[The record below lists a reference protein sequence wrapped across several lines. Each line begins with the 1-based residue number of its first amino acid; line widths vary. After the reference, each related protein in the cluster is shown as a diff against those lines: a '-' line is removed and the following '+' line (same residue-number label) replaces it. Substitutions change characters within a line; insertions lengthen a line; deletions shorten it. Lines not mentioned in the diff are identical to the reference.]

1 MNGSSSL
8 ESYANKYE
16 NIELKRNDGVLE
28 VFFGSKTVL
37 TWDGHLSDSLIEL
50 FGYIRDDPSNVIV
63 ILNGRDEFWLSKE
76 EDRTIKQSKMDAIT
90 PLEVFLEIKVPV
102 ISVIPGNLGWFSE
115 IPLMG
120 DIVLASER
128 STFSEFSLLREEPSI
143 NSIVRKTVLRYLL
156 GPKERYFCYAV
167 KPISASEAKNMGL
180 VSELH
185 DQSDLLNRAKELS
198 FKFLRRD
205 RKKLQIIKADSLAS
219 LKQQIKRVKNKFTE
233 NYDDDVVVDGALE
246 KSQYSFGRGSNNAD
260 AKNLI
265 KSPSLEAQSSQGS
278 GESLHSFPSKR
289 DLLKND
295 GFSLHGEEISEIIED
310 NLAEETGIQ
319 QVSPSLID
327 KKESS
332 VDQVIFSLSNEG
344 DESEVKLNLAKAYIE
359 LGHYQSAELI
369 LDELSIDFGDELKD
383 EILKL
388 QAQISN

>member
-1 MNGSSSL
+1 MNGSSSF

-28 VFFGSKTVL
+28 VFFGSKAVL
-37 TWDGHLSDSLIEL
+37 TWDRHLSDSLIEL
-50 FGYIRDDPSNVIV
+50 FGHIRDDPLNVIV

-76 EDRTIKQSKMDAIT
+76 EGQPIKQSKMDAMT

-128 STFSEFSLLREEPSI
+128 STFSEFSLLREKPSI
-143 NSIVRKTVLRYLL
+143 NSIMRKTVLRYLL
-156 GPKERYFCYAV
+156 GPRERSFCYAV
-167 KPISASEAKNMGL
+167 KPITASEAKNIGL

-205 RKKLQIIKADSLAS
+205 RKLLEMIKADSLVS
-219 LKQQIKRVKNKFTE
+219 LKQQIKRVRNKFAE
-233 NYDDDVVVDGALE
+233 DYDNDIDSALG
-246 KSQYSFGRGSNNAD
+246 KSQLSSGGGSNDTD
-260 AKNLI
+260 AKI
-265 KSPSLEAQSSQGS
+265 SMKSPSVEAPSFQSS
-278 GESLHSFPSKR
+278 GESVHSIPLKG

-310 NLAEETGIQ
+310 NLVEETGIQ
-319 QVSPSLID
+319 QASPSLIE

-344 DESEVKLNLAKAYIE
+344 NESEVKLNLAKAYIE

-369 LDELSIDFGDELKD
+369 LDELSIDFGDELKA

>member
-1 MNGSSSL
+1 MNGSSSF

-37 TWDGHLSDSLIEL
+37 TWDRHLSDSLIEL
-50 FGYIRDDPSNVIV
+50 FGHIRDDPSNVIV

-76 EDRTIKQSKMDAIT
+76 EGQPIKQSKMDAMT

-156 GPKERYFCYAV
+156 GPRERSFCYAV
-167 KPISASEAKNMGL
+167 KPITASEAKNIGL

-205 RKKLQIIKADSLAS
+205 RKLLEMIKADSLVS
-219 LKQQIKRVKNKFTE
+219 LKQQIKRVRNKFAE
-233 NYDDDVVVDGALE
+233 DYDNDIDSALG
-246 KSQYSFGRGSNNAD
+246 KSQLSSGGGSNDTD
-260 AKNLI
+260 AKVSM
-265 KSPSLEAQSSQGS
+265 KSPSIEAPSFQSS
-278 GESLHSFPSKR
+278 GEPVHSIPLKR

-310 NLAEETGIQ
+310 NLVEETGIQ
-319 QVSPSLID
+319 QVSPSLIE

-344 DESEVKLNLAKAYIE
+344 NESEVKLNLAKAYIE

-369 LDELSIDFGDELKD
+369 LDELSIDFGDELKA

>member
-1 MNGSSSL
+1 MNGSSSF
-8 ESYANKYE
+8 ESYAYKYE

-28 VFFGSKTVL
+28 VFFGTKTVL
-37 TWDGHLSDSLIEL
+37 QWDEHLSDSLIEL
-50 FGYIRDDPSNVIV
+50 FGYIRDDPFNVIV

-128 STFSEFSLLREEPSI
+128 STFSELSLLREKPSI
-143 NSIVRKTVLRYLL
+143 NSTVRKTVLRYLL
-156 GPKERYFCYAV
+156 GPRERSFCYAV
-167 KPISASEAKNMGL
+167 KPITASEAKNIGL

-185 DQSDLLNRAKELS
+185 EQSDLLNRAKELS

-205 RKKLQIIKADSLAS
+205 RKLLEMIKADSLVS
-219 LKQQIKRVKNKFTE
+219 LKQQIKRVKNKFAE
-233 NYDDDVVVDGALE
+233 DYDNDVDGALG
-246 KSQYSFGRGSNNAD
+246 KSQPSFGRGSNDAD
-260 AKNLI
+260 AKI
-265 KSPSLEAQSSQGS
+265 SMKSPSIEAPSFQSSGKP
-278 GESLHSFPSKR
+278 EHSIPLKR

-310 NLAEETGIQ
+310 NLVEETGIQ
-319 QVSPSLID
+319 QVSPSLIE

-332 VDQVIFSLSNEG
+332 VDQVIVSLSNEG

-369 LDELSIDFGDELKD
+369 LDELSIDFGDELKA

>member
-1 MNGSSSL
+1 MNGSSSF

-37 TWDGHLSDSLIEL
+37 TWDRHLSDSLIEL
-50 FGYIRDDPSNVIV
+50 FGHIRDDPLNVIV

-76 EDRTIKQSKMDAIT
+76 EGQPIKQSKMDAMT

-128 STFSEFSLLREEPSI
+128 STFSEFSLLREKPSI

-156 GPKERYFCYAV
+156 GPRERSFCYAV
-167 KPISASEAKNMGL
+167 KPITASEAKNIGL

-205 RKKLQIIKADSLAS
+205 RKLLEMIKADSLVS
-219 LKQQIKRVKNKFTE
+219 LKQQIKRVRNKFAE
-233 NYDDDVVVDGALE
+233 DYDNDIDSALG
-246 KSQYSFGRGSNNAD
+246 KSQLSSGGGSNDTD
-260 AKNLI
+260 AKI
-265 KSPSLEAQSSQGS
+265 SMKSPSIEAPSFKARKPV
-278 GESLHSFPSKR
+278 HSFPSKR

-310 NLAEETGIQ
+310 NLVEETGIQ
-319 QVSPSLID
+319 QVSPSLIE

-344 DESEVKLNLAKAYIE
+344 NESEVKLNLAKAYIE

-369 LDELSIDFGDELKD
+369 LDELSIDFGDELKA

>member
-1 MNGSSSL
+1 MNGSSSF

-16 NIELKRNDGVLE
+16 NIDLKRNDGVLE

-37 TWDGHLSDSLIEL
+37 TWDRHLSDSLIEL
-50 FGYIRDDPSNVIV
+50 FGHIRDDPSNVIV

-76 EDRTIKQSKMDAIT
+76 EGQPIKQSKMDAMT

-156 GPKERYFCYAV
+156 GPRERSFCYAV
-167 KPISASEAKNMGL
+167 KPITASEAKNIGL

-205 RKKLQIIKADSLAS
+205 RKLLEMIKADSLVS
-219 LKQQIKRVKNKFTE
+219 LKQQIKRVRNKFAE
-233 NYDDDVVVDGALE
+233 DYDNDIDSALG
-246 KSQYSFGRGSNNAD
+246 KSQLSSGGGSNDTD
-260 AKNLI
+260 AKVSM
-265 KSPSLEAQSSQGS
+265 KSPSIEAPSFQSS
-278 GESLHSFPSKR
+278 GEPVHSIPLKR

-310 NLAEETGIQ
+310 NLVEETGIQ
-319 QVSPSLID
+319 QVSPSLIE

-344 DESEVKLNLAKAYIE
+344 NESEVKLNLAKAYIE

-369 LDELSIDFGDELKD
+369 LDELSIDFGDELKA

>member
-1 MNGSSSL
+1 MNGSSSF

-37 TWDGHLSDSLIEL
+37 TWDRHLSDSLIEL
-50 FGYIRDDPSNVIV
+50 FGHIRDDPLNVIV

-76 EDRTIKQSKMDAIT
+76 EGQPIKQSKMDAMT

-128 STFSEFSLLREEPSI
+128 STFSEFSLLREKPSI

-156 GPKERYFCYAV
+156 GPRERSFCYAV
-167 KPISASEAKNMGL
+167 KPITASEAKNIGL

-205 RKKLQIIKADSLAS
+205 RKLLEMIKADSLVS
-219 LKQQIKRVKNKFTE
+219 LKQQIKRVRNKFAE
-233 NYDDDVVVDGALE
+233 DYDNDIDSALG
-246 KSQYSFGRGSNNAD
+246 KSQLSSGGGSNDTD
-260 AKNLI
+260 AKI
-265 KSPSLEAQSSQGS
+265 SMKSPSIEAPSFQSS
-278 GESLHSFPSKR
+278 GEPVHSIPLKR

-310 NLAEETGIQ
+310 NLVEETGIQ
-319 QVSPSLID
+319 QVSPSLIE

-344 DESEVKLNLAKAYIE
+344 NESEVKLNLAKAYIE

-369 LDELSIDFGDELKD
+369 LDELSIDFGDELKA

>member
-1 MNGSSSL
+1 MNGSSSF

-37 TWDGHLSDSLIEL
+37 TWDRHLSDSLIEL
-50 FGYIRDDPSNVIV
+50 FGHIRDDPLNVIV

-76 EDRTIKQSKMDAIT
+76 EGQPIKQSKMDAMT

-128 STFSEFSLLREEPSI
+128 STFSEFSLLREKPSI

-156 GPKERYFCYAV
+156 GPRERSFCYAV
-167 KPISASEAKNMGL
+167 KPITASEAKNIGL

-205 RKKLQIIKADSLAS
+205 RKLLEMIKADSLVS
-219 LKQQIKRVKNKFTE
+219 LKQQIKRVRNKFAE
-233 NYDDDVVVDGALE
+233 DYDNDIDSALG
-246 KSQYSFGRGSNNAD
+246 KSQLSSGGGSNDTD
-260 AKNLI
+260 AKI
-265 KSPSLEAQSSQGS
+265 SMKSPSIEAPSFQSS
-278 GESLHSFPSKR
+278 GEPVHSIPLKG

-310 NLAEETGIQ
+310 NLVEETGIQ
-319 QVSPSLID
+319 QASPSLIE

-344 DESEVKLNLAKAYIE
+344 NESEVKLNLAKAYIE